1 MHASDKGNEILN
13 GTFFF
18 DPGDR
23 IYEEHFPGNPVV
35 PGSMIINAFLLAAQR
50 CGSYR
55 GVRSVKNF
63 RFRKFVSP
71 GEYAYR
77 IEISGETL
85 KCSLLD
91 RDAFAVATGTLIP

>member
-1 MHASDKGNEILN
+1 MKEKTHAILN
-13 GTFFF
+13 GTFCF

-23 IYEEHFPGNPVV
+23 IYAEHFPGNPVV
-35 PGSMIINAFLLAAQR
+35 PGSVIVHAFMLAAEN
-50 CGSYR
+50 CASYR
-55 GVRSVKNF
+55 GVCSVNNF

-77 IEISGETL
+77 IEVAGDSL

-91 RDAFAVATGTLIP
+91 HDGRPAATGTLSL